1 MESHYDNKDN
11 VTKTNMIKSGS
22 ATETEE
28 KRKTKRVKCYLCCC
42 CCVWGRKRNRPES
55 VNGKREGNRWR
66 NMKAKRLITAL
77 CIYMWTYIYLKTRC
91 VFSTR
96 RRQYAA

>member
-1 MESHYDNKDN
+1 MESHYDSKDN

-42 CCVWGRKRNRPES
+42 CCVWGRKE
-55 VNGKREGNRWR
+55 KQ
-66 NMKAKRLITAL
+66 
-77 CIYMWTYIYLKTRC
+77 TR
-91 VFSTR
+91 VGER
-96 RRQYAA
+96 KERGQ